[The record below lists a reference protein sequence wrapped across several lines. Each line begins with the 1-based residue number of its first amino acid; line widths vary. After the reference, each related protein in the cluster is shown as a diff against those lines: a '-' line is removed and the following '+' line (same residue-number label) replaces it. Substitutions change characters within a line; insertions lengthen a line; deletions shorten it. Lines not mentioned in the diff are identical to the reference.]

1 MRLLFGFFDSVSA
14 PSRKESKT
22 IDNEVKMFLQNKSSA
37 TLIKITDLET
47 LFNPLRN
54 EIEGRIQEGEEE
66 QEIQPFPKQDLTFA
80 SGEDLPRCWIDPN
93 YRN

>member
-1 MRLLFGFFDSVSA
+1 
-14 PSRKESKT
+14 
-22 IDNEVKMFLQNKSSA
+22 MFLQNKSDA

-47 LFNPLRN
+47 LFNPLHDR
-54 EIEGRIQEGEEE
+54 IAGRIQEGEEE
-66 QEIQPFPKQDLTFA
+66 QDVESFFKQDLTFA

>member
-1 MRLLFGFFDSVSA
+1 
-14 PSRKESKT
+14 
-22 IDNEVKMFLQNKSSA
+22 MFLQNKSSA

-47 LFNPLRN
+47 LFNPFKN
-54 EIEGRIQEGEEE
+54 EIDGRIQEGEEE
-66 QEIQPFPKQDLTFA
+66 QDIEAFPKQDLTFA

>member
-1 MRLLFGFFDSVSA
+1 
-14 PSRKESKT
+14 
-22 IDNEVKMFLQNKSSA
+22 MFLQNKNSA

-47 LFNPLRN
+47 LFNPLHN
-54 EIEGRIQEGEEE
+54 QIEGRIQEGEEE
-66 QEIQPFPKQDLTFA
+66 QDVEPFFKQGLTFA

>member
-1 MRLLFGFFDSVSA
+1 
-14 PSRKESKT
+14 
-22 IDNEVKMFLQNKSSA
+22 
-37 TLIKITDLET
+37 LET
-47 LFNPLRN
+47 LFNPFKN

-66 QEIQPFPKQDLTFA
+66 QDIEAFPKQDLAFA

>member
-1 MRLLFGFFDSVSA
+1 
-14 PSRKESKT
+14 
-22 IDNEVKMFLQNKSSA
+22 MFLQNKSDA

-47 LFNPLRN
+47 LFNPLHDR
-54 EIEGRIQEGEEE
+54 IDGRIQEGEEE
-66 QEIQPFPKQDLTFA
+66 QDVESFSKQDLTFA